1 MQALRKRGPLLDNSD
16 AILKM
21 LECQRLIC
29 INVKLPMSV
38 QLVDDILAFLSEID
52 IKSYASGISL
62 TKLKTKPTDD
72 TIIDADTRLK
82 SFVRLH
88 SAMSGV
94 LQVLVQHR
102 FWFVLDRIAHIGGI
116 VRELLHALA
125 VYQSQPK
132 PQNAQPN
139 AVRTGNA
146 TPSAPVVTPYVVQ
159 TLDKGAVT
167 MLADLT
173 HRMAK

>member
-62 TKLKTKPTDD
+62 TKPKTKPTDD

-116 VRELLHALA
+116 VRELLHALV
-125 VYQSQPK
+125 VYQSQP
-132 PQNAQPN
+132 NAQPN
-139 AVRTGNA
+139 AIRTGNS
-146 TPSAPVVTPYVVQ
+146 TPSAAVVTPHIVQ

-167 MLADLT
+167 MLADLM